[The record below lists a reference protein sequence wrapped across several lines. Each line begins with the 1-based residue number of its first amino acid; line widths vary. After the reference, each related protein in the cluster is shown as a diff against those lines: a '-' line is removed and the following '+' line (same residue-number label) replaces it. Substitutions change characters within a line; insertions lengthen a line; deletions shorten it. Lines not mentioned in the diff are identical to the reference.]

1 MTPQGGILQG
11 LEDAGAAWS
20 ATVALLT
27 AIVYLTGYLVVRSHM
42 TSWGIGIERT
52 TFDFG
57 HLFSGGAFFAFVL
70 LNLAPLAILGLIG
83 WWAADGL
90 SRLLPIDDMA
100 ERAHAMRDVV
110 LNHPALRPAL
120 ALAALIF
127 FVAGLAPALSLRNL
141 LLYSAEKR
149 DQVFNGNLALRHY
162 RNVLSCRRAAIR
174 HARLI
179 VGGTALFLALALS
192 AGVATTPIDR
202 VATLILALTVAA
214 QVYMLPVHYGTFYY
228 EQDRPLLAG
237 REAGRALS
245 LLLYRGEKHV
255 ALATEPEP
263 GRFCIAQRP
272 LADLDTCEEIAI
284 VRLGELLF
292 GKDTLC
298 TEKRSLFP

>member
-1 MTPQGGILQG
+1 MTPQDGILKA

-27 AIVYLTGYLVVRSHM
+27 AVVYLTGYLVVRSHM
-42 TSWGIGIERT
+42 TGWGIRIERSA
-52 TFDFG
+52 FDFG

-70 LNLAPLAILGLIG
+70 LNLAPLAILGLVG
-83 WWAADGL
+83 WWAVDGL
-90 SRLLPIDDMA
+90 SRLPQFDDMA
-100 ERAHAMRDVV
+100 ERAQALKDAV
-110 LNHPALRPAL
+110 LNHPALRPVL

-127 FVAGLAPALSLRNL
+127 FVSWLAPALSLRNM
-141 LLYSAEKR
+141 LLYTADKR
-149 DQVFNGNLALRHY
+149 DQLFNGDPALRHY
-162 RNVLSCRRAAIR
+162 RNVLSSRRAAIR

-179 VGGTALFLALALS
+179 VGGTAIFLALALS
-192 AGVATTPIDR
+192 AGVATAPIDR
-202 VATLILALTVAA
+202 AATLILALTVVA
-214 QVYMLPVHYGTFYY
+214 QIYMLPVHYGTFYY

-263 GRFCIAQRP
+263 GRFRIAQRP

-284 VRLGELLF
+284 VRLGDLLF